1 MLKRVR
7 AKDAEVASTDFSTF
21 LKNKDPAVTNLTQE
35 QREALFRE
43 FLQWQK
49 QRNSVQR

>member
-1 MLKRVR
+1 VDQQVATGEFSSFLRSR
-7 AKDAEVASTDFSTF
+7 GPGALDLTKD
-21 LKNKDPAVTNLTQE
+21 

-49 QRNSVQR
+49 QRGSAQR

>member
-1 MLKRVR
+1 
-7 AKDAEVASTDFSTF
+7 VASADFSTF
-21 LKNKDPAVTNLTQE
+21 LKNKDAAVKSLTQE

-49 QRNSVQR
+49 QRSSVQR